1 MPGEFYVED
10 RKEKVDISQLVADL
24 AEVKEML
31 DMSEVIAGINEI
43 KEMLDMPEVLA
54 GLAALGDKLESLVS
68 PIDFWSVAEDVIDLS
83 EEATDID
90 LPNVVVS
97 GLPEGITL
105 VRVVAMLKIRAIE
118 NTTGAGINAIDGVQ
132 AIKVKKSIGT
142 WGLNDV
148 AAIYLPDNLWTLEA
162 AAREAGDLVIG
173 DMDVR
178 SAVDGQGIYNFRLE
192 DARVNFDYLR
202 LNDVLIGLRF
212 YFIAGEA

>member
-1 MPGEFYVED
+1 MTM
-10 RKEKVDISQLVADL
+10 KEHTLVL
-24 AEVKEML
+24 
-31 DMSEVIAGINEI
+31 
-43 KEMLDMPEVLA
+43 
-54 GLAALGDKLESLVS
+54 GLGNPLRRDDGVGPRVVSKLME
-68 PIDFWSVAEDVIDLS
+68 
-83 EEATDID
+83 
-90 LPNVVVS
+90 S
-97 GLPEGITL
+97 GLPEGVNL
-105 VRVVAMLKIRAIE
+105 VRVVVMLKIRAIE

-132 AIKVKKSIGT
+132 AVKVKKSTGT

-173 DMDVR
+173 DMDVK

-212 YFIAGEA
+212 YFIAGEG